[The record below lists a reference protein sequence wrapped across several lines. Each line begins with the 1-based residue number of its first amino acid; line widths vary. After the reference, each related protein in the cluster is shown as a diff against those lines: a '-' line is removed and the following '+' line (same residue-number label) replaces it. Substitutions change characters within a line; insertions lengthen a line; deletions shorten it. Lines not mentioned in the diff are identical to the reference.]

1 MLTTWGFT
9 IIDQN
14 QNVPLACEW
23 TISSPFQ
30 PSHLELFQVV
40 QEKEKIYF
48 WNRSENC
55 CSLLFRFIA
64 SVELKWKKEF
74 FSWTS
79 LWGIEILRNPNCMIY
94 KCKDTYVY
102 AFQSIFKSLTQSN
115 PLRSVCHFRKQYYLR
130 LYNLKMN
137 VQPISTWWKF
147 YNKNFSLGYK
157 IFFDIFHNESL
168 IIQYDSMKLMND
180 DITYIVV

>member
-1 MLTTWGFT
+1 MDNIFVT
-9 IIDQN
+9 IATISS
-14 QNVPLACEW
+14 W
-23 TISSPFQ
+23 TISSC
-30 PSHLELFQVV
+30 SR
-40 QEKEKIYF
+40 KEKIYF
-48 WNRSENC
+48 WNQSENC

-74 FSWTS
+74 FWPS
-79 LWGIEILRNPNCMIY
+79 LGGIEILWNPNCMIY

-115 PLRSVCHFRKQYYLR
+115 PLRSVCHFRKQYYLP

-147 YNKNFSLGYK
+147 YNKSFSLAIRYLST
-157 IFFDIFHNESL
+157 IFHNKYL
-168 IIQYDSMKLMND
+168 IIQYDSMKLMID
-180 DITYIVV
+180 DITYIVI